1 MGNRPEPALRI
12 LQLLLRCGMICRE
25 ELDIILEMMSSPSPA
40 AVVSP
45 RGEEGDPGVRGSGS
59 RQGDLH
65 FD

>member
-1 MGNRPEPALRI
+1 MDNRPEPALRI

-25 ELDIILEMMSSPSPA
+25 ELDMVLEMMSSPYGA
-40 AVVSP
+40 AALSP
-45 RGEEGDPGVRGSGS
+45 RQEEADRGLRVSGS